1 MIPPLFAGNSHCLPH
16 RVSDNTQA
24 LVTCAATSQPTIAS
38 LEIRIWCEARGCIRN
53 KFSVHLSSTGCFLSV
68 PLIFTSS
75 RQSCCSASIN
85 AIIDAVRRICQEN
98 IFLKT
103 ATFYLFH
110 ASNLCKGSVVRML
123 PRNHAK
129 SMKNDTASRLT
140 VRDIYDISSTQSREP
155 QEIHWAEFSLQE

>member
-1 MIPPLFAGNSHCLPH
+1 MLPPLFTGNSHCLPH

-85 AIIDAVRRICQEN
+85 AIIYVVRGICQEN
-98 IFLKT
+98 IFLRT
-103 ATFYLFH
+103 ATFFLFH
-110 ASNLCKGSVVRML
+110 ASNLCKGSVVR
-123 PRNHAK
+123 
-129 SMKNDTASRLT
+129 
-140 VRDIYDISSTQSREP
+140 I
-155 QEIHWAEFSLQE
+155 FSLDHANSMRKLYTQR

>member
-1 MIPPLFAGNSHCLPH
+1 MLPPLFAGNSHCLPH

-53 KFSVHLSSTGCFLSV
+53 KFSVHLSSAGCFLFV

-85 AIIDAVRRICQEN
+85 VIIGMINKICQEN
-98 IFLKT
+98 NFFKA
-103 ATFYLFH
+103 ATFFIFH
-110 ASNLCKGSVVRML
+110 ASNLCKGSVVRMFPL
-123 PRNHAK
+123 DDTN
-129 SMKNDTASRLT
+129 SMKNCRLRGKGSMGYAMT
-140 VRDIYDISSTQSREP
+140 CPSMSS
-155 QEIHWAEFSLQE
+155 

>member
-53 KFSVHLSSTGCFLSV
+53 KFSVHLSS
-68 PLIFTSS
+68 LIFTSS

-129 SMKNDTASRLT
+129 SMKKL
-140 VRDIYDISSTQSREP
+140 YTQR
-155 QEIHWAEFSLQE
+155 

>member
-1 MIPPLFAGNSHCLPH
+1 MFAGNSHCLPY

-103 ATFYLFH
+103 ATFFLFH

-129 SMKNDTASRLT
+129 SMKNCILRGKKRHGIYNDMPSMSSEETTEYTEYVSRRKGKL
-140 VRDIYDISSTQSREP
+140 
-155 QEIHWAEFSLQE
+155 

>member
-1 MIPPLFAGNSHCLPH
+1 MLPPLFAGNSHCLPH

-75 RQSCCSASIN
+75 RQSCCSASVN

-103 ATFYLFH
+103 ATFYLFY

-129 SMKNDTASRLT
+129 SMKKL
-140 VRDIYDISSTQSREP
+140 YTQR
-155 QEIHWAEFSLQE
+155 

>member
-38 LEIRIWCEARGCIRN
+38 LEIRIWCEARGCIRI
-53 KFSVHLSSTGCFLSV
+53 KIPMRLSSAGSFLYL
-68 PLIFTSS
+68 PLNCTSS
-75 RQSCCSASIN
+75 RQSLCSAPIN

-129 SMKNDTASRLT
+129 SMKKL
-140 VRDIYDISSTQSREP
+140 YTQR
-155 QEIHWAEFSLQE
+155 

>member
-103 ATFYLFH
+103 ATFYLFVTVH
-110 ASNLCKGSVVRML
+110 SYLVPVTDFADASHFKS
-123 PRNHAK
+123 AK
-129 SMKNDTASRLT
+129 SAATT
-140 VRDIYDISSTQSREP
+140 VSYGIFSSEN
-155 QEIHWAEFSLQE
+155 ACL

>member
-1 MIPPLFAGNSHCLPH
+1 MLPPLFAGNSHCLPH

-103 ATFYLFH
+103 ATFYLF
-110 ASNLCKGSVVRML
+110 V
-123 PRNHAK
+123 
-129 SMKNDTASRLT
+129 T
-140 VRDIYDISSTQSREP
+140 VQTIVKTD
-155 QEIHWAEFSLQE
+155 EI

>member
-1 MIPPLFAGNSHCLPH
+1 MRLSGKK
-16 RVSDNTQA
+16 
-24 LVTCAATSQPTIAS
+24 
-38 LEIRIWCEARGCIRN
+38 IWCEARGCIRN

-129 SMKNDTASRLT
+129 SMKKL
-140 VRDIYDISSTQSREP
+140 YTQR
-155 QEIHWAEFSLQE
+155 

>member
-110 ASNLCKGSVVRML
+110 LFLSLFLRTLFPLHFCAR
-123 PRNHAK
+123 
-129 SMKNDTASRLT
+129 
-140 VRDIYDISSTQSREP
+140 SSLLEDEVQNR
-155 QEIHWAEFSLQE
+155 IDLYLQCLLVC

>member
-53 KFSVHLSSTGCFLSV
+53 KFSVHLSSAGCFLFV

-85 AIIDAVRRICQEN
+85 VIIGMINKICQEN
-98 IFLKT
+98 NFLKA
-103 ATFYLFH
+103 ATFFIFH

-129 SMKNDTASRLT
+129 SMKTL
-140 VRDIYDISSTQSREP
+140 YTQR
-155 QEIHWAEFSLQE
+155 

>member
-16 RVSDNTQA
+16 RVSDNTQT

-110 ASNLCKGSVVRML
+110 ASNLCKGSVVRMFPL
-123 PRNHAK
+123 DDTN
-129 SMKNDTASRLT
+129 SMKNCILRGKGSMGYAMTCPSM
-140 VRDIYDISSTQSREP
+140 SSEETTEYTG
-155 QEIHWAEFSLQE
+155 L